1 MAKFTCGLCKKEV
14 KRGNKFS
21 IDLTEWT
28 EETRGESYDGY
39 DEICKCCA
47 KKISKKLDSMSK

>member
-21 IDLTEWT
+21 VDLTEWT
-28 EETRGESYDGY
+28 EETRGEGYDGY
-39 DEICKCCA
+39 DEICQSCA
-47 KKISKKLDSMSK
+47 KKISKKLDSMFK